1 MIFME
6 DIGFDIDERI
16 LRVLN
21 GVASSRE
28 KASLDEWFQ
37 SSVEHEDYYRER
49 VRDFQRIKMLVN
61 ITRAEDMKQQVCK
74 TLNKAVRKQTKAK
87 IRMSRRG
94 WYKIA
99 GMAAIL
105 IVGFMV
111 RFHDKNTSHDH
122 LLKQPIIYPG
132 KSVATI
138 TLANGE
144 ELEVGNRGLNVREEN
159 GMFLKLDSTVITYS
173 GKQADSGKVV
183 YNTLT
188 VPAGGEYRLVLS
200 DGTKVWMNA
209 DSKLKYPVAFGQSQR
224 EVFLEGE
231 AYFEVTKNRHKP
243 FTVQSDAIRV
253 RVLGTTFNLK
263 SDKRCRIAEA
273 TLIEG
278 EIEVKGN
285 KEEGQIILTP
295 GQRAE
300 LNKNNGRLTVKQVD
314 AKLDAVWHDNLI
326 PFQKADIFTI
336 TKALERFYDVK
347 IILSPDIQTGKT
359 YSGVLKRKSNIES
372 VLKSLQNSIPID
384 YKIVGNNIFISPK

>member
-231 AYFEVTKNRHKP
+231 AYFDVKKDPEYP
-243 FTVQSDAIRV
+243 FTVHTSRGDVQ
-253 RVLGTTFNLK
+253 VLGTGFNIRDYRGEARVVTTLVEGK
-263 SDKRCRIAEA
+263 VVYKASERHEAVIILPGYQLIDNGYEELAPQEVDVEMYVGWKDGRYIFEDA
-273 TLIEG
+273 TLE
-278 EIEVKGN
+278 EIM
-285 KEEGQIILTP
+285 
-295 GQRAE
+295 
-300 LNKNNGRLTVKQVD
+300 QV
-314 AKLDAVWHDNLI
+314 
-326 PFQKADIFTI
+326 
-336 TKALERFYDVK
+336 
-347 IILSPDIQTGKT
+347 LS
-359 YSGVLKRKSNIES
+359 
-372 VLKSLQNSIPID
+372 
-384 YKIVGNNIFISPK
+384 

>member
-231 AYFEVTKNRHKP
+231 AYFDVKKDPEYP
-243 FTVQSDAIRV
+243 FTVHTSRGDVQ
-253 RVLGTTFNLK
+253 VLGTGFNIRDYRGEARVVTTLVEGK
-263 SDKRCRIAEA
+263 VVYKASERHEAVIILPGYQLIDNGYEELAPQEVDVEMYVGWKDGRYIFEDA
-273 TLIEG
+273 TLE
-278 EIEVKGN
+278 EIMQVLSRWYDIAVFYKREEVK
-285 KEEGQIILTP
+285 
-295 GQRAE
+295 
-300 LNKNNGRLTVKQVD
+300 
-314 AKLDAVWHDNLI
+314 KLH
-326 PFQKADIFTI
+326 FTGD
-336 TKALERFYDVK
+336 LERYKTINDFLEFMEIGGNVRFSIK
-347 IILSPDIQTGKT
+347 GKT
-359 YSGVLKRKSNIES
+359 VLIE
-372 VLKSLQNSIPID
+372 
-384 YKIVGNNIFISPK
+384 